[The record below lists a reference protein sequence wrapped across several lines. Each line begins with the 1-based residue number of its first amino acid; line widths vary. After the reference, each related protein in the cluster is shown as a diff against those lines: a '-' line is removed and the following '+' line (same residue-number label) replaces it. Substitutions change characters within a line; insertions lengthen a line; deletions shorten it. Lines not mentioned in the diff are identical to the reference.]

1 MEESTE
7 GRDPEGGNRSA
18 QPGGSPSRGPNPDPG
33 GENEAGGLV
42 PPYEDRTS
50 DESTPSKEDRAESVK
65 RQLADTKTGP
75 EGATGSPADEQPVS
89 ADEVTDK
96 VPESPMGVGPS
107 SSRSGEDIGDDDAKE
122 AGRQDVGTKGESER
136 PVGKSDERD
145 ATSVDPQDSQD
156 GSPTAPSGDQGG

>member
-7 GRDPEGGNRSA
+7 GRDPDGGSRSK

-33 GENEAGGLV
+33 GEDEAGGLV
-42 PPYEDRTS
+42 PPYDGRSGEDDPAS
-50 DESTPSKEDRAESVK
+50 DDRAESVK

-75 EGATGSPADEQPVS
+75 QGATSSPADEQPVR
-89 ADEVTDK
+89 ADEVTDE

-107 SSRSGEDIGDDDAKE
+107 RSRSGEDIGDADDE
-122 AGRQDVGTKGESER
+122 EGRRDAGTRGESGR
-136 PVGKSDERD
+136 PVGKSDDRD
-145 ATSVDPQDSQD
+145 STSVDPQDSQD